1 MCVCVCVCVC
11 VRAHA
16 CVRLYSHSCT
26 CHLQY
31 APVTFNAGRRLCC
44 VPLFI
49 RSPMNTTQVQW
60 NTTSR
65 LYTHSTNSQWPLHTD
80 IVSHTHTI
88 AHTYTDKG
96 YTDLSIVDKMS
107 CHLRQSPD
115 EPPAAS
121 LGESTHCE
129 LNSSICTP
137 DLNHAATIPQCSELN
152 PVVCIPCLYPQDAN
166 THIGPTQAVSMLTW
180 LHSRGVISCRTTVK
194 AQLLHYS

>member
-1 MCVCVCVCVC
+1 MCVCACVCVCASVQPLPHLP
-11 VRAHA
+11 HA
-16 CVRLYSHSCT
+16 ICPSHIQCWEET
-26 CHLQY
+26 M
-31 APVTFNAGRRLCC
+31 LCATLHQK
-44 VPLFI
+44 PNEH
-49 RSPMNTTQVQW
+49 NTGAMEHHFKSVH
-60 NTTSR
+60 
-65 LYTHSTNSQWPLHTD
+65 THSTNSQCPLHTD

-96 YTDLSIVDKMS
+96 YMDLSIVDKMS

-121 LGESTHCE
+121 LGESTRCE

-152 PVVCIPCLYPQDAN
+152 VVCIPCLYPQDTN
-166 THIGPTQAVSMLTW
+166 THIGPTQVVSMLTW
-180 LHSRGVISCRTTVK
+180 FHTRGVISCRTTVK